1 LSQTLPLDP
10 FKVWKNIYEQTEANW
25 NGAIQ
30 ESLKKESF
38 SEGMGETLNYY
49 LQYQELAKGATESYL
64 KQMNMPTRGEL
75 ADVASLVINLE
86 GKVDNLE
93 DKFDEELGKLDT
105 TKEISQ
111 LRKSVI
117 NLERKLDKVLE
128 VLEGIDK
135 EKTVVTPKEL
145 KK

>member
-10 FKVWKNIYEQTEANW
+10 FKMWKNIYDQTEANW
-25 NGAIQ
+25 NDAIQ

-49 LQYQELAKGATESYL
+49 LQYQELTKKTTESYL
-64 KQMNMPTRGEL
+64 KQVNIPTRGEL

-86 GKVDNLE
+86 GKVDDLD
-93 DKFDEELGKLDT
+93 DKFDEELSKLDA

-111 LRKSVI
+111 LRRTVT
-117 NLERKLDKVLE
+117 NLEKKLDKVLE
-128 VLEGIDK
+128 AL
-135 EKTVVTPKEL
+135 EKTGKETPKEL
-145 KK
+145 KNL

>member
-10 FKVWKNIYEQTEANW
+10 FKMWKSIYEQTEANW
-25 NGAIQ
+25 NDVIQ

-49 LQYQELAKGATESYL
+49 LQYQELAKGTTESYL

-86 GKVDNLE
+86 GKVDDLE
-93 DKFDEELGKLDT
+93 DKFDDELSKLDAS
-105 TKEISQ
+105 KEISQ
-111 LRKSVI
+111 LRRAFT

-128 VLEGIDK
+128 AVEVLSK
-135 EKTVVTPKEL
+135 EKPLVPVKEL
-145 KK
+145 K

>member
-1 LSQTLPLDP
+1 MSQTLPLDP
-10 FKVWKNIYEQTEANW
+10 FKMWKNIYEQTEANW
-25 NGAIQ
+25 NEAIQ

-49 LQYQELAKGATESYL
+49 LQFQEYSNEATESYL

-93 DKFDEELGKLDT
+93 DKFEEELGKLDA

-111 LRKSVI
+111 LRRSVLT
-117 NLERKLDKVLE
+117 LERKLDKVLE
-128 VLEGIDK
+128 VLEGIEK
-135 EKTVVTPKEL
+135 EKTVVAPKEL